1 MIKSISV
8 ESSNIEVFEDENPLI
23 LELLNNSDRRV
34 ILKQDN
40 VSSGDMTIIITAII
54 FTVQASISGI
64 IGSASWEYIKGL
76 IGKSLLTK
84 TKKNQTIKYYV
95 ETQDNDGRIVR
106 QKLIISGNNLKIDLP
121 NGSKIKI
128 K

>member
-40 VSSGDMTIIITAII
+40 VSSGDMTVSLQII
-54 FTVQASISGI
+54 
-64 IGSASWEYIKGL
+64 
-76 IGKSLLTK
+76 
-84 TKKNQTIKYYV
+84 
-95 ETQDNDGRIVR
+95 
-106 QKLIISGNNLKIDLP
+106 
-121 NGSKIKI
+121 
-128 K
+128 